1 MEECDYYGGNMEKK
15 GLAELFDRAAVGV
28 GPNEQQIAQ

>member
-1 MEECDYYGGNMEKK
+1 MEKK

-28 GPNEQQIAQ
+28 GPNEQQIAVNVRVG